1 MKRIFNYSVLKSLTV
16 FTSMAIL
23 FGACQKIEVEKV
35 AVCDGLPAVTSA
47 TTPTARTITIPG
59 AKLDEWVV
67 LQGSNLCGVSKIMI
81 NDVEVDLK
89 EVYITP
95 TEITFKVP
103 KTVPKTINNKII
115 LTTPAG
121 NAEFGFTVYMAP
133 LLAYGYGGQ
142 TEGFTPIGQ
151 NLVIK
156 TKNLDLYGFTV
167 QNTKV
172 LFGAIEAK
180 PTKVTA
186 DEIHVIVPNGAVENT
201 EVTITNGANTK
212 LVAERYKDAR
222 GLIFTNDPSKQGWT
236 SMKVSSG
243 PSPAPLS
250 GNYAVVKGLYGDWA
264 WDENFHIADNK
275 PLADYGVKGGDAKK
289 ILVKFEVNVPKAWDS
304 NPIRI
309 WYKSPKGT
317 MNYNFPFGGGN
328 FSGTAFKTS
337 GWQTVTIP
345 LSDFIYSEDDAG
357 ANKGTNVKTLE
368 DAHLKE
374 WIETRIYLHGGTK
387 QEMEVYWDNFR
398 IVPAPVLE

>member
-1 MKRIFNYSVLKSLTV
+1 MKQIINNKVFRSFVLLS
-16 FTSMAIL
+16 SSIL
-23 FGACQKIEVEKV
+23 FLSSCQKMEVEKT
-35 AVCDGLPAVTSA
+35 AVCDGLPAVISA
-47 TTPTARTITIPG
+47 TTPTARATTIPG
-59 AKLDEWVV
+59 AKLDEWVI
-67 LQGSNLCGVSKIMI
+67 LQGSNLCGITKIMI
-81 NDVEVDLK
+81 NDVEVDIK
-89 EVYITP
+89 EAYITP

-103 KTVPKTINNKII
+103 KTVPKEISNKII
-115 LTTPAG
+115 LSSPGG
-121 NAEFGFTVYMAP
+121 NTEFGFTVYMAP

-142 TEGFTPIGQ
+142 TEGFTPVGQ

-156 TKNLDLYGFTV
+156 TKNLDLYGFNV

-172 LFGAIEAK
+172 LFGTIEAK

-186 DEIHVIVPNGAVENT
+186 DEIHVVVPSGAVANT

-212 LVAERYKDAR
+212 IVSERYKDAR
-222 GLIFTNDPSKQGWT
+222 GLIFTNDPDKQGWT

-243 PSPAPLS
+243 PSPAPIS
-250 GNYAVVKGLYGDWA
+250 GNYAVVKGTYGDWA

-275 PLADYGVKGGDAKK
+275 PLADYGVTGGDAKN

-328 FSGTAFKTS
+328 FSGSAFKTS

-345 LSDFIYSEDDAG
+345 LSDFIYSEDDSG
-357 ANKGTNVKTLE
+357 ALKGTNVKTL
-368 DAHLKE
+368 DNANLKE
-374 WIETRIYLHGGTK
+374 WIETRLFLHGGTK

-398 IVPAPVLE
+398 IVPAPLLE

>member
-1 MKRIFNYSVLKSLTV
+1 
-16 FTSMAIL
+16 
-23 FGACQKIEVEKV
+23 
-35 AVCDGLPAVTSA
+35 
-47 TTPTARTITIPG
+47 
-59 AKLDEWVV
+59 
-67 LQGSNLCGVSKIMI
+67 
-81 NDVEVDLK
+81 
-89 EVYITP
+89 
-95 TEITFKVP
+95 
-103 KTVPKTINNKII
+103 
-115 LTTPAG
+115 LTTAKG

-142 TEGFTPIGQ
+142 TEGFTPVGQ

-167 QNTKV
+167 ANTKV
-172 LFGAIEAK
+172 LFGTIEAK

-201 EVTITNGANTK
+201 DVTITNGANTK
-212 LVAERYKDAR
+212 VVAERYKDAR
-222 GLIFTNDPSKQGWT
+222 GLIFTNDPEKQGWT

-243 PSPAPLS
+243 PTPAPLS

-264 WDENFHIADNK
+264 WDENYHIADNK

-289 ILVKFEVNVPKAWDS
+289 ILVKFEVNVPKAWGS

-309 WYKSPKGT
+309 WYKSPNGT

-387 QEMEVYWDNFR
+387 QEMEIYWDNFR